1 VLLGL
6 WKAVTNLLLVG
17 LNLFHQPVVSGLDG
31 ALCRHHR
38 R

>member
-6 WKAVTNLLLVG
+6 WKVVMNLLLAG
-17 LNLFHQPVVSGLDG
+17 LNLFHQPVVSWLDG